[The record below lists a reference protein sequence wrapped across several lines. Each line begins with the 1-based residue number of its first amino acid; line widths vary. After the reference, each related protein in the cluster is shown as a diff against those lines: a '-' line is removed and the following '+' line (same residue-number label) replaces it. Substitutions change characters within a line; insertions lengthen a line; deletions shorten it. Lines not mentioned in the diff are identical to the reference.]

1 MKFFLVVIIF
11 ISFIGCSTLFVPQE
25 LSENYVLMP
34 GVECDAPEA
43 VDGDLNTVSNNTR
56 IHISFPEK
64 KSIRRIVIHSPNISN
79 FIIYENLGGEGNWKI
94 IKSFKGNTQTR
105 IEINTQV
112 VTDKIRIFITDTTG
126 ARYVG
131 PGVTK
136 TKNGFYQ
143 EVDAQLD
150 ARPQIQEI
158 EIYGLVNKTS
168 MKKSDEPL
176 F

>member
-1 MKFFLVVIIF
+1 MKFFIIISIF
-11 ISFIGCSTLFVPQE
+11 LSFIGCSALFVPQE
-25 LSENYVLMP
+25 LSENYALMP

-56 IHISFPEK
+56 IHIFLPEK
-64 KSIRRIVIHSPNISN
+64 KSIRRIIIHSPNISN
-79 FIIYENLGGEGNWKI
+79 FIIYESTGGEGQWKI

-112 VTDKIRIFITDTTG
+112 TTDKIRIFITDTTG
-126 ARYVG
+126 VRYVG
-131 PGVTK
+131 PGVSK
-136 TKNGFYQ
+136 NKNGFYQ
-143 EVDAQLD
+143 KVDAQLD

-158 EIYGLVNKTS
+158 ELYGLVNKATTS
-168 MKKSDEPL
+168 KSNEPL